1 MGPCGKKVRGRVGEN
16 VEKISEERVGGA
28 EKEKKG
34 SRRWLFRPVAHIG
47 GCVY

>member
-1 MGPCGKKVRGRVGEN
+1 M
-16 VEKISEERVGGA
+16 EKISEERVGGRKKKKR
-28 EKEKKG
+28 EKRG